1 MTNSPVSHLTGGE
14 SEGESVLA
22 MVDTQGF
29 HSNPAL
35 QVTDMAYRKVRAGH
49 GSHRVRDLEN
59 EELHTASLEL
69 EWDMEKELEEPG
81 LDRFQ
86 LECMEHQPVSSSSG
100 GGMDPDLEPIQ
111 PSVSPHGRFER
122 LQEDPNYVS
131 HFSRSV
137 PKGQRRNGTCLAK
150 YLLAGVGVFAL
161 GLLIGRYAFS
171 KEQVKVEPSADTDVL
186 EKIVQGITAEKI
198 QALQRDFDSLSD
210 LTEESKVRYIAQ
222 RWEELGLKDVQVTNH
237 TALLSYPGPALST
250 ITDLSS
256 NQCYLPSGVRCD
268 QPFTS
273 TTEPFAFAA
282 YSAVGNL
289 VAEVVDIQYGS
300 PGDLRRVQ
308 ASANVTNKIALLK
321 LGQSPL
327 LYKLSLLAEVGF
339 GGCLLYVDPC
349 DAPFGNKTFGV
360 TLNPGGNP
368 FFRDD
373 ASTAGRDSRH
383 NLTSLL
389 VQPISASLVKMLLS
403 APAMGQGRPCVP
415 MAMPSASA
423 RKLINLTIENQAS
436 FKTVHNVIG
445 YLKGKTNPDR
455 YVLVGS
461 RHGSWYKG
469 ALADWGKGSAVM
481 TQIIASMT
489 AQSRAGWQ
497 PDRTIVFCSWGGTS
511 LGNIGS
517 FEWGKENAVVLQ
529 SRAVAY
535 VSLHNPVRAS
545 GSLQAIASPSLQQLA
560 AETQKR
566 HSMSCSRG
574 GGCPGPNVS
583 SLQTPGDSSFFS
595 SQLAVPTVE
604 FTYSEFPKTE
614 RAFFL
619 TEAFFPPESLLRE
632 TLDPAF
638 KLHETIAKITA
649 EAILRLATDPVLPF
663 YPLDIALDVQNK
675 LKDDPLSRPDLLN
688 VAASL
693 RDNSAFFQSEV
704 MRPANDPKERDPAH
718 VRMLNDVLRDL
729 EKSFLIPNP
738 PLGFYRN
745 ILYCL
750 SRQTPRFSILKDALE
765 VPWHSSINQS
775 LTLVTSAISSA
786 DKLVESGL
794 DLFENENDIPQ

>member
-1 MTNSPVSHLTGGE
+1 
-14 SEGESVLA
+14 
-22 MVDTQGF
+22 
-29 HSNPAL
+29 
-35 QVTDMAYRKVRAGH
+35 MAYRKVRAGH
-49 GSHRVRDLEN
+49 GSLRVRDLEN

-69 EWDMEKELEEPG
+69 EWDIEKELEEPG

-86 LECMEHQPVSSSSG
+86 LECVEHQPVSSSSG

-111 PSVSPHGRFER
+111 PSVSPHGCFER

-131 HFSRSV
+131 RFSRSV

-150 YLLAGVGVFAL
+150 CLLAGVGVFAL

-198 QALQRDFDSLSD
+198 QALQSLSD

-250 ITDLSS
+250 ITDISG
-256 NQCYLPSGVRCD
+256 NQCYLPIGVRCD
-268 QPFTS
+268 QPFAS

-300 PGDLRRVQ
+300 PEDLRRVQ
-308 ASANVTNKIALLK
+308 ANVTNKIALLK

-368 FFRDD
+368 FFRED
-373 ASTAGRDSRH
+373 ASTGKYLRSIDGSFPSCNRH

-389 VQPISASLVKMLLS
+389 VQPISASLAKMLLS
-403 APAMGQGRPCVP
+403 APAMGQGRPCIP

-461 RHGSWYKG
+461 RHGSWYEG
-469 ALADWGKGSAVM
+469 ALADWGKSSAVM
-481 TQIIASMT
+481 SQIIASMT
-489 AQSRAGWQ
+489 AQTRAGWQ

-517 FEWGKENAVVLQ
+517 FEWGKDNAVVLQ

-535 VSLHNPVRAS
+535 VSLHNPVRAP

-574 GGCPGPNVS
+574 GGCPGRNVS
-583 SLQTPGDSSFFS
+583 SLQTPGDLSFFS

-614 RAFFL
+614 
-619 TEAFFPPESLLRE
+619 
-632 TLDPAF
+632 
-638 KLHETIAKITA
+638 ITA

-675 LKDDPLSRPDLLN
+675 LRDDTLSRPDLLN

-738 PLGFYRN
+738 PLGFYSHIHVEIHDEMDGFVIN
-745 ILYCL
+745 C
-750 SRQTPRFSILKDALE
+750 
-765 VPWHSSINQS
+765 SSYYFPQN
-775 LTLVTSAISSA
+775 L
-786 DKLVESGL
+786 
-794 DLFENENDIPQ
+794 LFCT

>member
-1 MTNSPVSHLTGGE
+1 
-14 SEGESVLA
+14 

-29 HSNPAL
+29 HSNSAL

-49 GSHRVRDLEN
+49 GSLRVRDLES
-59 EELHTASLEL
+59 EELHTASMEL

-86 LECMEHQPVSSSSG
+86 LECVEHQPVSSSSG

-131 HFSRSV
+131 RFSRSV

-150 YLLAGVGVFAL
+150 YLLAGMGVFAL
-161 GLLIGRYAFS
+161 GLLIGRYAFT
-171 KEQVKVEPSADTDVL
+171 KEQVKVEPSGDTDVL

-237 TALLSYPGPALST
+237 MALLSYPGPTLSK
-250 ITDLSS
+250 IIDKSG
-256 NQCYLPSGVRCD
+256 NQCYLPSGMRCD
-268 QPFTS
+268 QPFAS
-273 TTEPFAFAA
+273 TTDPFAFAA

-289 VAEVVDIQYGS
+289 VAEVVDVQYGS
-300 PGDLRRVQ
+300 PEDLRRVQ
-308 ASANVTNKIALLK
+308 ASANVTSKIALLK
-321 LGQSPL
+321 LGQFPL

-349 DAPFGNKTFGV
+349 DAPFGNKSFGV

-368 FFRDD
+368 FSQDD
-373 ASTAGRDSRH
+373 ARSAGRDSHH

-389 VQPISASLVKMLLS
+389 VQPISAFLAKILLS
-403 APAMGQGRPCVP
+403 APAMGQGRPCIP

-423 RKLINLTIENQAS
+423 RKIINLTIENQAS

-461 RHGSWYKG
+461 RHGSWYEG
-469 ALADWGKGSAVM
+469 ALADWGNGSAVM

-489 AQSRAGWQ
+489 AQTRAGWQ

-535 VSLHNPVRAS
+535 VSLHSPVRAP
-545 GSLQAIASPSLQQLA
+545 GSLQATVSPSLRQLA

-566 HSMSCSRG
+566 HLMSCRG

-583 SLQTPGDSSFFS
+583 SLQTPGDLSFFS
-595 SQLAVPTVE
+595 NQLAVPTVE

-619 TEAFFPPESLLRE
+619 SEAFSPPESSLRE

-638 KLHETIAKITA
+638 ELHENIAKITA

-663 YPLDIALDVQNK
+663 HPLDIALNVQNK
-675 LKDDPLSRPDLLN
+675 LKDDLLRRQDLLN

-693 RDNSAFFQSEV
+693 RENSAFFQSEV
-704 MRPANDPKERDPAH
+704 MRPANDPKERDPSH

-738 PLGFYRN
+738 PPGFSRN

-750 SRQTPRFSILKDALE
+750 SSQTSHFSILKDALD
-765 VPWHSSINQS
+765 VPWHNSVNQS
-775 LTLVTSAISSA
+775 LSLVSSAISSA
-786 DKLVESGL
+786 DKLVQSGL
-794 DLFENENDIPQ
+794 DLFENVNDQK

>member
-1 MTNSPVSHLTGGE
+1 
-14 SEGESVLA
+14 
-22 MVDTQGF
+22 
-29 HSNPAL
+29 
-35 QVTDMAYRKVRAGH
+35 MAYRKVRAGH
-49 GSHRVRDLEN
+49 GSLRVRDLEN

-69 EWDMEKELEEPG
+69 EWDIEKELEEPG

-86 LECMEHQPVSSSSG
+86 LECVEHQPVSSSSG

-111 PSVSPHGRFER
+111 PSVSPHGCFER

-131 HFSRSV
+131 RFSRSV

-150 YLLAGVGVFAL
+150 CLLAGVGVFAL

-171 KEQVKVEPSADTDVL
+171 KDRLYHQITNR
-186 EKIVQGITAEKI
+186 VQRMLIYK
-198 QALQRDFDSLSD
+198 DFDSLSD

-250 ITDLSS
+250 ITDISG
-256 NQCYLPSGVRCD
+256 NQCYLPIGVRCD
-268 QPFTS
+268 QPFAS

-300 PGDLRRVQ
+300 PEDLRRVQ
-308 ASANVTNKIALLK
+308 ANVTNKIALLK

-368 FFRDD
+368 FFRED
-373 ASTAGRDSRH
+373 ASTGKYLPGRDSRH

-389 VQPISASLVKMLLS
+389 VQPISASLAKMLLS
-403 APAMGQGRPCVP
+403 APAMGQGRPCIP
-415 MAMPSASA
+415 MAIVCLFLVLCVSVPA
-423 RKLINLTIENQAS
+423 LFPL
-436 FKTVHNVIG
+436 V
-445 YLKGKTNPDR
+445 DR

-461 RHGSWYKG
+461 RHGSWYEG
-469 ALADWGKGSAVM
+469 ALADWGKSSAVM
-481 TQIIASMT
+481 SQIIASMT
-489 AQSRAGWQ
+489 AQTRAGWQ

-517 FEWGKENAVVLQ
+517 FEWGKDNAVVLQ

-535 VSLHNPVRAS
+535 VSLHNPVRAP

-574 GGCPGPNVS
+574 GGCPGRNVS
-583 SLQTPGDSSFFS
+583 SLQTPGDLSFFS

-614 RAFFL
+614 VLIQSFIKC
-619 TEAFFPPESLLRE
+619 TVS
-632 TLDPAF
+632 
-638 KLHETIAKITA
+638 A
-649 EAILRLATDPVLPF
+649 EDVNNEQPF
-663 YPLDIALDVQNK
+663 SA
-675 LKDDPLSRPDLLN
+675 PLSTDGEN
-688 VAASL
+688 VFKRQTHKSL
-693 RDNSAFFQSEV
+693 MHSIRFRYNSAFFQSEV

-738 PLGFYRN
+738 PLGFYSHIHVEIHDEMDGFVIN
-745 ILYCL
+745 C
-750 SRQTPRFSILKDALE
+750 
-765 VPWHSSINQS
+765 SSYYFPQN
-775 LTLVTSAISSA
+775 L
-786 DKLVESGL
+786 
-794 DLFENENDIPQ
+794 LFCT

>member
-1 MTNSPVSHLTGGE
+1 
-14 SEGESVLA
+14 
-22 MVDTQGF
+22 
-29 HSNPAL
+29 
-35 QVTDMAYRKVRAGH
+35 MAYRKVRAGH
-49 GSHRVRDLEN
+49 GSLRVRDLEN

-69 EWDMEKELEEPG
+69 EWDMEKDLEEPG

-86 LECMEHQPVSSSSG
+86 LECVEHQPVSSSSG

-111 PSVSPHGRFER
+111 SSVSPHGRFER

-131 HFSRSV
+131 RFSRSV

-150 YLLAGVGVFAL
+150 CLLAGVGVFAL

-198 QALQRDFDSLSD
+198 QNLND
-210 LTEESKVRYIAQ
+210 LFKNLTDVVRYIAQ

-250 ITDLSS
+250 ITDISG
-256 NQCYLPSGVRCD
+256 NQCYLPSGARCD
-268 QPFTS
+268 QPFAS

-300 PGDLRRVQ
+300 PEDLRRVQ
-308 ASANVTNKIALLK
+308 ANVTNKIALLK

-368 FFRDD
+368 FFRED
-373 ASTAGRDSRH
+373 ASTGSIDGSFPSCNRH

-389 VQPISASLVKMLLS
+389 VQPISASLAKMLLS

-423 RKLINLTIENQAS
+423 RKIINLTIENQAS

-461 RHGSWYKG
+461 RHGSWYEG

-481 TQIIASMT
+481 SQIIASMT
-489 AQSRAGWQ
+489 AQTRAGWQ

-535 VSLHNPVRAS
+535 VSLHNPVRAP

-560 AETQKR
+560 AETQKQL
-566 HSMSCSRG
+566 HLLWLSASATPSLSSLPTGLFNCSRG
-574 GGCPGPNVS
+574 GGCPGRNVS
-583 SLQTPGDSSFFS
+583 VLQTPGDLSFFS

-614 RAFFL
+614 VPLFL
-619 TEAFFPPESLLRE
+619 SEAFFPPESSLRE

-675 LKDDPLSRPDLLN
+675 LRGKNAPLKTYFTIYILN
-688 VAASL
+688 EFITKIQYVVHF
-693 RDNSAFFQSEV
+693 FFQSEV

-738 PLGFYRN
+738 PLGFYSVM
-745 ILYCL
+745 Y
-750 SRQTPRFSILKDALE
+750 
-765 VPWHSSINQS
+765 H
-775 LTLVTSAISSA
+775 ISFRGSE
-786 DKLVESGL
+786 KR
-794 DLFENENDIPQ
+794 

>member
-1 MTNSPVSHLTGGE
+1 
-14 SEGESVLA
+14 

-35 QVTDMAYRKVRAGH
+35 QVTDMAYRKVRAGR
-49 GSHRVRDLEN
+49 SSLRVRDLEN

-86 LECMEHQPVSSSSG
+86 LECVEHQPVSSSSG
-100 GGMDPDLEPIQ
+100 VGMDPDLEPIQ

-131 HFSRSV
+131 RFSRSV

-198 QALQRDFDSLSD
+198 QALQRDFDSFSD

-222 RWEELGLKDVQVTNH
+222 RWEELGLKDVQLTNH

-250 ITDLSS
+250 ITDIGG
-256 NQCYLPSGVRCD
+256 NQCYLSSGARCD

-300 PGDLRRVQ
+300 PDDLRRVQ

-368 FFRDD
+368 FFREDT
-373 ASTAGRDSRH
+373 STARRDSRH

-389 VQPISASLVKMLLS
+389 VQPISASLAKLLLS

-461 RHGSWYKG
+461 RHGSWYEG

-489 AQSRAGWQ
+489 AQTRAGWQ
-497 PDRTIVFCSWGGTS
+497 PDRTVVFCSWGGTS

-517 FEWGKENAVVLQ
+517 FEWGRENAVVLQ

-545 GSLQAIASPSLQQLA
+545 GSLQATASPSLQQLA

-566 HSMSCSRG
+566 HSTSCSRG
-574 GGCPGPNVS
+574 SGCPGPNVS
-583 SLQTPGDSSFFS
+583 SLQTSGDLSFFS
-595 SQLAVPTVE
+595 SLAVPTVE
-604 FTYSEFPKTE
+604 FTYSEYPKTE

-675 LKDDPLSRPDLLN
+675 LKDDPLCRQDLLN

-750 SRQTPRFSILKDALE
+750 SRQSPRFSILKDALE
-765 VPWHSSINQS
+765 VPWHNSVNQS

-786 DKLVESGL
+786 DKLIESGL

>member
-1 MTNSPVSHLTGGE
+1 
-14 SEGESVLA
+14 
-22 MVDTQGF
+22 
-29 HSNPAL
+29 
-35 QVTDMAYRKVRAGH
+35 MAYRKVRAGH
-49 GSHRVRDLEN
+49 GSLRVRDLEN

-69 EWDMEKELEEPG
+69 EWDIEKELEEPG

-86 LECMEHQPVSSSSG
+86 LECVEHQPVSSSSG

-111 PSVSPHGRFER
+111 PSVSPHGCFER

-131 HFSRSV
+131 RFSRSV

-150 YLLAGVGVFAL
+150 CLLAGVGVFAL

-198 QALQRDFDSLSD
+198 QALQSLSD

-250 ITDLSS
+250 ITDISG
-256 NQCYLPSGVRCD
+256 NQCYLPIGVRCD
-268 QPFTS
+268 QPFAS

-300 PGDLRRVQ
+300 PEDLRRVQ
-308 ASANVTNKIALLK
+308 ANVTNKIALLK

-368 FFRDD
+368 FFRED
-373 ASTAGRDSRH
+373 ASTGKYLRSIDGSFPSCNRH

-389 VQPISASLVKMLLS
+389 VQPISASLAKMLLS
-403 APAMGQGRPCVP
+403 APAMGQGRPCIP

-461 RHGSWYKG
+461 RHGSWYEG
-469 ALADWGKGSAVM
+469 ALADWGKSSAVM
-481 TQIIASMT
+481 SQIIASMT
-489 AQSRAGWQ
+489 AQTRAGWQ

-517 FEWGKENAVVLQ
+517 FEWGKDNAVVLQ

-535 VSLHNPVRAS
+535 VSLHNPVRAP
-545 GSLQAIASPSLQQLA
+545 GSLQAIASPSLQQL
-560 AETQKR
+560 
-566 HSMSCSRG
+566 
-574 GGCPGPNVS
+574 
-583 SLQTPGDSSFFS
+583 
-595 SQLAVPTVE
+595 
-604 FTYSEFPKTE
+604 
-614 RAFFL
+614 RALFL
-619 TEAFFPPESLLRE
+619 SEAFFPPESSLRE

-638 KLHETIAKITA
+638 KLHESIAKITA

-675 LKDDPLSRPDLLN
+675 LRDDTLSRPDLLN

-738 PLGFYRN
+738 PLGFYSHIHVEIHDEMDGFVIN
-745 ILYCL
+745 C
-750 SRQTPRFSILKDALE
+750 
-765 VPWHSSINQS
+765 SSYYFPQN
-775 LTLVTSAISSA
+775 L
-786 DKLVESGL
+786 
-794 DLFENENDIPQ
+794 LFCT

>member
-1 MTNSPVSHLTGGE
+1 NFLLLKGRPNAISL
-14 SEGESVLA
+14 
-22 MVDTQGF
+22 
-29 HSNPAL
+29 
-35 QVTDMAYRKVRAGH
+35 TDMAYRKVRAGH
-49 GSHRVRDLEN
+49 GSLRVRDLES

-69 EWDMEKELEEPG
+69 EWDMEKELEELG

-86 LECMEHQPVSSSSG
+86 LECVEHQPVSSSSG
-100 GGMDPDLEPIQ
+100 GGMDPDLGPIQ

-131 HFSRSV
+131 RFSRSV

-150 YLLAGVGVFAL
+150 YLLAGMGVFAL

-198 QALQRDFDSLSD
+198 QLLSWKCFLNIMTHYANKTKD
-210 LTEESKVRYIAQ
+210 
-222 RWEELGLKDVQVTNH
+222 ELGLKDIQVTNH
-237 TALLSYPGPALST
+237 TALLSNPGPALST
-250 ITDLSS
+250 IIDKSG

-268 QPFTS
+268 QPFASMTD
-273 TTEPFAFAA
+273 PFAFAA

-289 VAEVVDIQYGS
+289 VAEVVDVQYGS
-300 PGDLRRVQ
+300 PEDLRRVQ

-321 LGQSPL
+321 LGQFPL

-339 GGCLLYVDPC
+339 GGSLLYVDPC

-368 FFRDD
+368 FSEENAR
-373 ASTAGRDSRH
+373 SAGRDSRH

-389 VQPISASLVKMLLS
+389 VQPISASLAKMLLS
-403 APAMGQGRPCVP
+403 APAMGQGRPCIP
-415 MAMPSASA
+415 MAMPSASG
-423 RKLINLTIENQAS
+423 KKIINLTIENQAS

-461 RHGSWYKG
+461 RHGSWYEG
-469 ALADWGKGSAVM
+469 ALADWGNGSAVM

-489 AQSRAGWQ
+489 AQTRAGWQ

-535 VSLHNPVRAS
+535 VSLHSPVRAP
-545 GSLQAIASPSLQQLA
+545 GSLQATASPSLQQLA
-560 AETQKR
+560 TETQKR

-583 SLQTPGDSSFFS
+583 SLQTPGDLSFFS
-595 SQLAVPTVE
+595 NQLAVPTVE

-619 TEAFFPPESLLRE
+619 SEAFSPPESSLRE

-638 KLHETIAKITA
+638 ELHENIAKITA

-663 YPLDIALDVQNK
+663 YPLDIALDVQKK
-675 LKDDPLSRPDLLN
+675 LKDDPLRRPDLLY
-688 VAASL
+688 VAATL

-718 VRMLNDVLRDL
+718 LRMLNDILRDL

-738 PLGFYRN
+738 PPAFTWHFL
-745 ILYCL
+745 
-750 SRQTPRFSILKDALE
+750 DALLQKDPACVFVRE
-765 VPWHSSINQS
+765 
-775 LTLVTSAISSA
+775 
-786 DKLVESGL
+786 
-794 DLFENENDIPQ
+794 